1 MAASS
6 AASLRRSH
14 GSSGSSSK
22 HSHSRSNTLSRSRDD
37 DPDSPSISVDTLVN
51 HLLFAKRSL
60 SSMTLVLRANEIAT
74 AAQLS
79 HEDVAIL
86 AAQAG
91 FLQTSILD
99 QAAIL
104 VRVRRSL
111 QATYDWGK
119 KDFKT
124 LVKSMDMVDGELEGT
139 MEMLRG
145 TGVQS
150 VFRPKGEER
159 RSLLDFVDEAS
170 VHGMRDAMK
179 KSIEDLQGIQQSF
192 DGDLLRFDTDIRN
205 LKKIIIEAPAPLS
218 HDKADPS
225 NPPSSELLE
234 SLIDH
239 SANMAQLLASLTTHF
254 DMCVTA
260 IRTTEG
266 AVALARRRVAEAT
279 QAQDNDGVSISG
291 VIAEQESNLSDL
303 EPKTSKD
310 RAEMLK
316 VVVQDAEEVEDVVQ
330 EIQERLTAMEQEF
343 AVLQEQTELAKK
355 SYTAMLEA
363 YVMLGEIGD
372 RLGDYLAAEEDFRT
386 RWEIEKESVFGKL
399 QEMKQMRD
407 FYEGY
412 ASAYDSLILE
422 VERRRAVD
430 DRVRNIWRK
439 AQENVDKL
447 LDADRQSRET
457 FRQDVGEFLPT
468 DLWAGMQGSVRR
480 WEVVP
485 IDEDGT
491 LLPADEDEPGP
502 ALQRSVVEAARVR
515 LGKAAA
521 EPR

>member
-14 GSSGSSSK
+14 GSSAASSK
-22 HSHSRSNTLSRSRDD
+22 HSHSHSHTLPSHDD
-37 DPDSPSISVDTLVN
+37 DPNSPSISIDTLVN
-51 HLLFAKRSL
+51 HLLLAKRSL
-60 SSMTLVLRANEIAT
+60 SSMTLVLRANEIGT
-74 AAQLS
+74 AAQQS

-104 VRVRRSL
+104 VRLRRSL

-124 LVKSMDMVDGELEGT
+124 LIKSMDLVDGELEGT
-139 MEMLRG
+139 MEMLRS

-159 RSLLDFVDEAS
+159 RNLLHFIDEAS
-170 VHGMRDAMK
+170 VHGMRNAMK

-205 LKKIIIEAPAPLS
+205 LKKIIVEAPLPLP
-218 HDKADPS
+218 HDKADPL
-225 NPPSSELLE
+225 NPPSAELLE

-266 AVALARRRVAEAT
+266 AVALARRRVAEVT
-279 QAQDNDGVSISG
+279 QSQGSDGVSISG
-291 VIAEQESNLSDL
+291 VIAEQESNVSDL
-303 EPKTSKD
+303 EPKTASD
-310 RAEMLK
+310 RTEMLK
-316 VVVQDAEEVEDVVQ
+316 VVVQDAEEVDDVVQ
-330 EIQERLTAMEQEF
+330 EIQERLSAMEQEF
-343 AVLQEQTELAKK
+343 AVLQEQTEQAKK
-355 SYTAMLEA
+355 AYTGMLEA
-363 YVMLGEIGD
+363 YAMLGEIGD
-372 RLGDYLAAEEDFRT
+372 RLGDYLAAEEDFKT
-386 RWEIEKESVFGKL
+386 RWEIEKEAVFGKL

-422 VERRRAVD
+422 VERRRGVD

-439 AQENVDKL
+439 AQENVDKML
-447 LDADRQSRET
+447 EADRQSRET

-485 IDEDGT
+485 IKDDGAIVPDDE
-491 LLPADEDEPGP
+491 EEQGP
-502 ALQRSVVEAARVR
+502 ALRRSVVEAARMR
-515 LGKAAA
+515 LGKVAA